1 MQQEEM
7 SFWDHLEELRWTLFR
22 SVLALFV
29 FAIAGFSV
37 MPWLFDNVVMAPCSS
52 DFIVYREMC
61 KISSHFSFL
70 PDFPCEHC
78 QYQAGFPVLHAY
90 DKFFLVGVIIDF
102 PLFDVGDLEVRK
114 SGSLR
119 E

>member
-1 MQQEEM
+1 
-7 SFWDHLEELRWTLFR
+7 
-22 SVLALFV
+22 
-29 FAIAGFSV
+29 
-37 MPWLFDNVVMAPCSS
+37 
-52 DFIVYREMC
+52 MC

-70 PDFPCEHC
+70 PDFCNDTFHVNIVNH
-78 QYQAGFPVLHAY
+78 QTGFPVLHAY
-90 DKFFLVGVIIDF
+90 DKFFLAGVIIDF

>member
-1 MQQEEM
+1 M

-22 SVLALFV
+22 SILALFV

-52 DFIVYREMC
+52 DFIVYREN
-61 KISSHFSFL
+61 
-70 PDFPCEHC
+70 
-78 QYQAGFPVLHAY
+78 QAGFPVLHAY

-102 PLFDVGDLEVRK
+102 PLFDVGDMEVRK

-119 E
+119 K

>member
-1 MQQEEM
+1 
-7 SFWDHLEELRWTLFR
+7 
-22 SVLALFV
+22 
-29 FAIAGFSV
+29 
-37 MPWLFDNVVMAPCSS
+37 
-52 DFIVYREMC
+52 MC

-70 PDFPCEHC
+70 PDFCNDTFHVNIVNIKLAS
-78 QYQAGFPVLHAY
+78 Q
-90 DKFFLVGVIIDF
+90 FFTHMTSSLLVGVIIDF